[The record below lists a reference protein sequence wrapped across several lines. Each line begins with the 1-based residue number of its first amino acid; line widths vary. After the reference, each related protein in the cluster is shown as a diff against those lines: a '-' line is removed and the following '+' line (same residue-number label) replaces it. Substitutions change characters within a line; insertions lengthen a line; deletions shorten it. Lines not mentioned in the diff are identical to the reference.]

1 MRARG
6 AAGWDCGNGFHD
18 SFWLR
23 KVWSQYRPGRD
34 DFSSLAAEDSEEI
47 RVEPWLVRWYVDD
60 SKIEQTMK
68 VQTLILG
75 STVGATCMVLAAA
88 GLTLTRFLEDRER
101 QSDRQLPSSEANQ
114 AQSDA
119 LEWTEEQE
127 AAKAELRARVEELS
141 AEVLALKEAAQESAE
156 AKSIRLPVQS
166 HRVRVFLGN
175 QEVGMGWFVP
185 HNIRTN
191 VANGQVGYEPVIVLD
206 EGVREQ
212 VGVTRTNV
220 VEREVSRPTTVNYNY
235 QQAYASSWPV
245 YWSRVG
251 QKPGKQPP
259 AAIQPQQPPAVQSPF
274 LSTQIW
280 HPQNPPGRPGGG
292 WMSTGGGTGG
302 GGGLMAPANPVRPT
316 PFPAKY

>member
-1 MRARG
+1 LREWLSRFVLVTRG
-6 AAGWDCGNGFHD
+6 
-18 SFWLR
+18 L
-23 KVWSQYRPGRD
+23 SQYRPGRD
-34 DFSSLAAEDSEEI
+34 DFSSQVSTEEI
-47 RVEPWLVRWYVDD
+47 HVEPWLSRWYVDG

-88 GLTLTRFLEDRER
+88 GLAMTRFLEAGET
-101 QSDRQLPSSEANQ
+101 QSDWQAPSSEVNQ
-114 AQSDA
+114 SQNDA
-119 LEWTEEQE
+119 LERTEERE
-127 AAKAELRARVEELS
+127 ATKAELRARVEELT
-141 AEVLALKEAAQESAE
+141 AEVSALKEAAQESAE
-156 AKSIRLPVQS
+156 GMSLRLPVQS

-175 QEVGMGWFVP
+175 EQVGMGWFVP

-206 EGVREQ
+206 EAVREQ
-212 VGVTRTNV
+212 VGVTRTHV

-245 YWSRVG
+245 YWSRG
-251 QKPGKQPP
+251 GHKQPP
-259 AAIQPQQPPAVQSPF
+259 GTQPPSAIQPQQPPAVQSPF

-302 GGGLMAPANPVRPT
+302 GAGLMAPANPVRSA

>member
-1 MRARG
+1 MRA
-6 AAGWDCGNGFHD
+6 
-18 SFWLR
+18 
-23 KVWSQYRPGRD
+23 
-34 DFSSLAAEDSEEI
+34 
-47 RVEPWLVRWYVDD
+47 
-60 SKIEQTMK
+60 
-68 VQTLILG
+68 QTLILG
-75 STVGATCMVLAAA
+75 STLGATCMVMAVVGLAV
-88 GLTLTRFLEDRER
+88 TMFLENRGM
-101 QSDRQLPSSEANQ
+101 QSDRQLIGSEQDQ
-114 AQSDA
+114 AQSQT
-119 LEWTEEQE
+119 LEWTQEQE

-141 AEVLALKEAAQESAE
+141 AELLALKEAMQEPAE
-156 AKSIRLPVQS
+156 VMSVRLPVQS

-206 EGVREQ
+206 EAVREQ

-220 VEREVSRPTTVNYNY
+220 VEREVSRPMTVHYNY

-245 YWSRVG
+245 YWSG
-251 QKPGKQPP
+251 KGPKQPPGKQPTP
-259 AAIQPQQPPAVQSPF
+259 PTAVQPQPPPAVQSPF

-280 HPQNPPGRPGGG
+280 HPQNPPGRPGRG

-302 GGGLMAPANPVRPT
+302 GATLQAPGNPGRHT